1 MHSSRLPKLTSTATA
16 ASTGTATS
24 VVTSVVSQSEF
35 AAGQRQQ
42 EGSFAGFSTTVYTP
56 ESRHIPAAE
65 RYVRL
70 RLSAEISASQL
81 QIDPFVTLATHQAVT
96 FDDEAQEQ
104 SAISLSLPDEP
115 LLSNEPP
122 QATDDVDPIMVVAKP
137 HETRISEDPKRPG
150 GQNLADQNTDSTDKW
165 IMYSGDETRPFKCG
179 YKGCRKTYTTK
190 QILQRH
196 FVSHIGGL
204 QFRCYTGGCT
214 GTTRYC
220 DKQALDRHIR
230 KKHTSERPYECD
242 FCNKRFMHSDTLASH
257 RRKLHSV
264 RNEQTDKWIIL
275 TGDADMPF
283 QCGYEGCGRKFTRIQ
298 SLKSHFPRHARD
310 SQLRCYL
317 GDCSGKIRFRDR
329 QKLLRHVR
337 VHHTF
342 EKPYQCEL
350 CDKRFRCIE
359 HLKYHREHVHSIK
372 DFITTECQPSLET
385 ALA

>member
-42 EGSFAGFSTTVYTP
+42 EGSFSGFSTTVYTP

-137 HETRISEDPKRPG
+137 HETGISEDPKRPG

-298 SLKSHFPRHARD
+298 SLKSHLPRHVRD

-317 GDCSGKIRFRDR
+317 GDCSGVVRYLDKRALIRHIHT
-329 QKLLRHVR
+329 K
-337 VHHTF
+337 HTF
-342 EKPYQCEL
+342 ENPHQCEL
-350 CDKRFRCIE
+350 CNKRFRCIE

-372 DFITTECQPSLET
+372 DEKKPSKRKKK
-385 ALA
+385 

>member
-1 MHSSRLPKLTSTATA
+1 MHSSRLPKLTSTTTA

-24 VVTSVVSQSEF
+24 VVTSMVSQPEL

-56 ESRHIPAAE
+56 VSRHIPAAE
-65 RYVRL
+65 GYVRL
-70 RLSAEISASQL
+70 RLSAENSASQL
-81 QIDPFVTLATHQAVT
+81 QIDPFVTLATHQAVI
-96 FDDEAQEQ
+96 FDDEVQEQ
-104 SAISLSLPDEP
+104 SASSLSLPDEQ

-122 QATDDVDPIMVVAKP
+122 QATDDVDLIMVVALP
-137 HETRISEDPKRPG
+137 HETGISEVPERPD
-150 GQNLADQNTDSTDKW
+150 GQNLAIQDSHSTDKW

-242 FCNKRFMHSDTLASH
+242 FCNKRFMQSDTLASH

-298 SLKSHFPRHARD
+298 SLKSHFHRHARD
-310 SQLRCYL
+310 SQLTCYL
-317 GDCSGKIRFRDR
+317 GDCSGAVRYPGKRALIRHIHI
-329 QKLLRHVR
+329 K
-337 VHHTF
+337 HTF
-342 EKPYQCEL
+342 EKPHQCEL
-350 CDKRFRCIE
+350 CDKRFRRIE
-359 HLKYHREHVHSIK
+359 SLRYHREHVHSMK
-372 DFITTECQPSLET
+372 DEKKPSKRKKK
-385 ALA
+385 

>member
-24 VVTSVVSQSEF
+24 VATSMVSQSEF

-42 EGSFAGFSTTVYTP
+42 DGSFAGFSTTVHTP
-56 ESRHIPAAE
+56 KSRHIPAAE

-104 SAISLSLPDEP
+104 SASSLSLSD
-115 LLSNEPP
+115 EPP
-122 QATDDVDPIMVVAKP
+122 QATNDVDCIMVVAKP
-137 HETRISEDPKRPG
+137 HETRISEESNRSG
-150 GQNLADQNTDSTDKW
+150 GQNLADQNTGSTDKW
-165 IMYSGDETRPFKCG
+165 IMYSGDATKPFKCG
-179 YKGCRKTYTTK
+179 YEGCSKTYTTK
-190 QILQRH
+190 QNLQRH

-220 DKQALDRHIR
+220 DKQALDRHIH
-230 KKHTSERPYECD
+230 KKHTSARPYECD
-242 FCNKRFMHSDTLASH
+242 ICNKRFMHSDSLAAH
-257 RRKLHSV
+257 RRNLHSV
-264 RNEQTDKWIIL
+264 RDEQTDKRIIS
-275 TGDADMPF
+275 TDDAGMSF
-283 QCGYEGCGRKFTRIQ
+283 QCGFEGCGRKFTRIQ
-298 SLKSHFPRHARD
+298 YLKSHLPRHARD
-310 SQLRCYL
+310 SQLSCHL
-317 GDCSGKIRFRDR
+317 GDCSGEIRFRDR

-350 CDKRFRCIE
+350 CDKRFRCLE
-359 HLKYHREHVHSIK
+359 HLKYHREHLHSIK
-372 DFITTECQPSLET
+372 DEKKPSKRKKK
-385 ALA
+385 